1 MCPWKLNVNGHE
13 LNSNLKLTERE
24 NLINFQDAA
33 VPFQLTIN
41 NSINDKADSS
51 KSGRQI
57 DIMKLEVFICSLC
70 ARFTMPKKADRTQTA
85 SFPWSPDPELLWNSH
100 IVKAVDLMVD
110 TWMHVRWVARSSRLT
125 KDSVLK
131 LEAVVGDGGLLPLV
145 GVGLWFC
152 RAEGLAPQLL
162 LQMVDL
168 FITKTFRLMET
179 RGFKLK
185 KRMWVFQLRANF
197 LETAAHL

>member
-1 MCPWKLNVNGHE
+1 MYG
-13 LNSNLKLTERE
+13 
-24 NLINFQDAA
+24 
-33 VPFQLTIN
+33 
-41 NSINDKADSS
+41 
-51 KSGRQI
+51 
-57 DIMKLEVFICSLC
+57 
-70 ARFTMPKKADRTQTA
+70 
-85 SFPWSPDPELLWNSH
+85 
-100 IVKAVDLMVD
+100 
-110 TWMHVRWVARSSRLT
+110 ARSSRLT

-168 FITKTFRLMET
+168 FITKTFGLMET

-185 KRMWVFQLRANF
+185 KRMWVSQLRANF